1 MPKPLFSRWSS
12 ELNPATEVSQT
23 LGAVGSSL
31 ARLFWQ
37 MVLRVQSV
45 TQEEQRKKR
54 KDTLQH

>member
-1 MPKPLFSRWSS
+1 MPRPLFSRWSS
-12 ELNPATEVSQT
+12 ELNLATEVSQT

-31 ARLFWQ
+31 GRLFWQ